1 MGRAFEF
8 RKARKMKRWGAM
20 ARSFTKLGREIV
32 IAVKSGGPDPDTN
45 SKLRAVMQNAKAVNM
60 PKDRVEAAIKRAS
73 EKDQAN
79 YEEVIY
85 EGYGPHGVPVL
96 VETATDNPTRT
107 VANVRMYF
115 NRAGGELGKSGSVGF
130 MFERK
135 GIFKVNAKGLDK
147 DSTELEL
154 IDGGAEEFT
163 WEEDSTELIIQTG
176 FNDFGAMQKLLE
188 EKKFEVLS
196 SQKIFIPTTTKEIS
210 DEQAEE
216 LLAMIEKLEEDDDIL
231 AVYHNFQ

>member
-20 ARSFTKLGREIV
+20 SRSFTKLGREIV
-32 IAVKSGGPDPDTN
+32 IAVKAGGPDPSTN
-45 SKLRAVMQNAKAVNM
+45 SKLRAVIQNAKAVNM
-60 PKDRVEAAIKRAS
+60 PKDRVESAIKRAS

-85 EGYGPHGVPVL
+85 EGYGPHAVPVL

-135 GIFKVNAKGLDK
+135 GIFKLNAKGLDK
-147 DSTELEL
+147 DNTELEL
-154 IDGGAEEFT
+154 IDGGADEFT
-163 WEEDSTELIIQTG
+163 WDDESSELIIQTE
-176 FNDFGAMQKLLE
+176 FNDIGAMQKLLE
-188 EKKFEVLS
+188 EKKFEVIS
-196 SQKIFIPTTTKEIS
+196 SQKVFIPTTTKELN

-216 LLAMIEKLEEDDDIL
+216 LLAMIEKLEEDDDVL